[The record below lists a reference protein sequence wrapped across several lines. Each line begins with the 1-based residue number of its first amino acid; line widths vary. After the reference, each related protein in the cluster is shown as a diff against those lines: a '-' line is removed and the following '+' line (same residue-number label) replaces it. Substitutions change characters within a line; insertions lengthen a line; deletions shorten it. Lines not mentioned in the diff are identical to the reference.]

1 MSISELNV
9 VDLDGITIDNQ
20 ANTVQV
26 QFRPTIPHCSM

>member
-20 ANTVQV
+20 TNTVQV